1 MCTEVFFWWSKINI
15 KRIVWRA
22 NNCRKNI
29 KILWSNNWD
38 LSGQTLVCI
47 STFSDKWNWKF
58 WSYPFFYYYYYTCSK
73 CTFSHKTC
81 ELCTI
86 YFCIQCSGRV
96 RVHKYELYTT
106 IFGKKMKEEY
116 PCSACRLE
124 KEFLIFLLKN
134 FKTILRKKLHKNTK
148 LRFLFADIT

>member
-1 MCTEVFFWWSKINI
+1 MDFSKKSRFFWWSKINI

-22 NNCRKNI
+22 NNCRKN
-29 KILWSNNWD
+29 D

-47 STFSDKWNWKF
+47 STFRQMELKILIISL
-58 WSYPFFYYYYYTCSK
+58 FYYYYYTCSK

-96 RVHKYELYTT
+96 RVHKYELYTI

-124 KEFLIFLLKN
+124 KDFLIFLLKFQN
-134 FKTILRKKLHKNTK
+134 HTSKKLHKNTK